1 MMKRAIV
8 LLLILMLAT
17 GCWNRKEL
25 DEISIA
31 TAIGIDKKGDN
42 YSISV
47 QLLNTDEIT
56 STKGGNQRM
65 PVVTLQLS
73 SGNTIFESFRKL
85 TTSSP
90 RKILSSHLRILV
102 IGEDVAK
109 EGIANVLDLL
119 SRDHELRSDFNIL
132 LARNATA
139 NDILQVLTPLEKIP
153 ANKLYSSL
161 ISSEKN
167 WGVTTNVDLH
177 QLIYDLVDAGK
188 DPVLSSIHIKG
199 DSLKAKSRENLSSVL
214 PPATLEYKGLGVFH
228 RDHFVGWLTDRE
240 SKGYNYAINNIKSTV
255 IALPCQQS
263 KGLMSIELM
272 SSRSKLKVK
281 FVDNQPRVF
290 INLRAEANIGEVACE
305 LDLNSTKT
313 IQAIEEQLNEEIKGT
328 ILDSVAKAKS
338 YKSDIFGF
346 GAAIHR
352 ANYKQWHLMKDN
364 WDQTF
369 AHLPVEVTVQS
380 KIRRTGSVVE
390 SFIDK
395 ME

>member
-1 MMKRAIV
+1 MIKRAVLV
-8 LLLILMLAT
+8 LLIMLIIT

-25 DEISIA
+25 DQISIA
-31 TAIGIDKKGDN
+31 TAIGIDKLGDHYN
-42 YSISV
+42 ISV

-56 STKGGNQRM
+56 STKGVGQRM
-65 PVVTLQLS
+65 PVVTLQMS
-73 SGNTIFESFRKL
+73 NGSTMFESFRKL

-90 RKILSSHLRILV
+90 RKILASHLRIL
-102 IGEDVAK
+102 ILGEGIAK
-109 EGIANVLDLL
+109 EGISKVLDLL

-177 QLIYDLVDAGK
+177 QLIYDLVDPGK
-188 DPVLSSIHIKG
+188 DPVLSSVHIKG
-199 DSLKAKSRENLSSVL
+199 DPKKAKSRENLSSVL
-214 PPATLEYKGLGVFH
+214 PPATLEYMSLGVFH
-228 RDHFVGWLTDRE
+228 KDQFVGWLTDRE
-240 SKGYNYAINNIKSTV
+240 SKGYNYALGNLQSTV
-255 IALPCQQS
+255 VALPCQDGG
-263 KGLMSIELM
+263 KMSIELM
-272 SSRSKLKVK
+272 STRSKIKAR
-281 FVDNQPRVF
+281 FVNQQPQIFV
-290 INLRAEANIGEVACE
+290 NVSVEANIGEVACK
-305 LDLNSTKT
+305 LDLNSTYT
-313 IQAIEEQLNEEIKGT
+313 IQAVEEQLKEEIKQT

-352 ANYKQWHLMKDN
+352 ANYKHWNLMKDN

-369 AHLPVEVTVQS
+369 VDLPVQVAVHS

-390 SFIDK
+390 SFVDK
-395 ME
+395 VE